1 MTELD
6 DIREELAEAREE
18 IGSEVSGADLD
29 PTETQTLL
37 RLERE

>member
-1 MTELD
+1 MATETKRAL
-6 DIREELAEAREE
+6 IR
-18 IGSEVSGADLD
+18 GEVSGADLD